1 MVRIKNNRTFAPE
14 KRQHINNTTIMAT
27 ASIQQTTP
35 FTINIPKVDLK
46 RFKGLAKAM
55 GWPFE
60 ENIVVDETEYI
71 MTNTKIMESIR
82 EGERA
87 IAEGK
92 VKVTKLE
99 DLWK

>member
-1 MVRIKNNRTFAPE
+1 
-14 KRQHINNTTIMAT
+14 MAT
-27 ASIQQTTP
+27 APIQQTLP

-55 GWPFE
+55 GWTFE
-60 ENIVVDETEYI
+60 ECIEIDETEYI
-71 MTNTKIMESIR
+71 KSNPKIMEGIR

-87 IAEGK
+87 IAEGN
-92 VKVTKLE
+92 VKTTNLE

>member
-1 MVRIKNNRTFAPE
+1 MRTSAIP
-14 KRQHINNTTIMAT
+14 QL
-27 ASIQQTTP
+27 QTKP

-55 GWPFE
+55 GWTFE
-60 ENIVVDETEYI
+60 ECIEVDETEYI
-71 MTNTKIMESIR
+71 MSNPKIMEGIR

-87 IAEGK
+87 ISEGNIK
-92 VKVTKLE
+92 TTKLE